1 MAMTIRACTEADL
14 DAVLQLQRA
23 WADEAI
29 TYGYAP
35 GTREALLPLLGPYF
49 LVAEDEATVVAFAC
63 GIVVTGDHH
72 DVSAV
77 IPAGRPYLNVD
88 EIYVA
93 REHRDQGIGGR
104 LLDRLTATARA
115 NGVTRF
121 LVYSS
126 SKDLDGILRFY
137 RAHGFQSWTVQLF
150 QAD

>member
-1 MAMTIRACTEADL
+1 MATTIRTCTEVDL
-14 DAVLQLQRA
+14 DAVVRLQRA
-23 WADEAI
+23 WAEEEI

-35 GTREALLPLLGPYF
+35 ATREALLPLLGPYF
-49 LVAEDEATVVAFAC
+49 LVAEDETIVVGFAC

-77 IPAGRPYLNVD
+77 IPAGQPYLNVD

-93 REHRDQGIGGR
+93 RGHRDRGIGGR

-115 NGVTRF
+115 NAVMRF

-137 RAHGFQSWTVQLF
+137 RAHGFQSWAVQLF